1 MGSTVTPKYLTKE
14 QIRSLLKTSKAW
26 NLEALRFLVDDDGMT
41 SHERF
46 VSIYHLYLSHKKHG
60 DLPADL
66 LKVLQTI
73 ILDPKINDFLV
84 KIAHDRLSKYKSGFD
99 GISTTDTLRGE
110 TTNPHEKTTLDA
122 FEAMVAQ
129 AEKLKS
135 K

>member
-26 NLEALRFLVDDDGMT
+26 NLEALRFLVDDDSMT

-60 DLPADL
+60 DLPPDL

-73 ILDPKINDFLV
+73 ILDQKINDFLV
-84 KIAHDRLSKYKSGFD
+84 KVAHDRLTKYKSAFD
-99 GISTTDTLRGE
+99 GVPTTDTLRGE

-135 K
+135 S